1 MSIEMQDPII
11 ESAIAWHVKLRD
23 GDHAT
28 WEAFADWMAADPRH
42 AAAYDRVEALDAR
55 IEPLLAALGEGQPA
69 NDVDPLSSP
78 LPAPAPRRRFLIWT
92 GGALAASIAAVL
104 TLTPMLSSPRYE
116 VATAAGER
124 RQVQLDEGTDIAL
137 NGATKLLLDRDNPR
151 AAALVEGQALFRVR
165 HDDKR
170 PFVLAVGAVRIVD
183 LGTIF
188 DVTREKDQ
196 IRVAVSEGKVEY
208 RAAGK
213 TVALVAGQSLV
224 ATKGGDVAV
233 SDTPVE
239 AVGSWQNRRYLYS
252 GAPLSQV
259 AADLSR
265 ALGIA
270 IRVDPAL
277 ANRLFSGNLQ
287 IEGADDAE
295 LRRLAIALDVKLERS
310 GPGWVMGP
318 PRSAPN

>member
-23 GDHAT
+23 GDDAT

-55 IEPLLAALGEGQPA
+55 IEPLLAALDEGQPA
-69 NDVDPLSSP
+69 NDVDPL
-78 LPAPAPRRRFLIWT
+78 PAPRRRFLIWT
-92 GGALAASIAAVL
+92 GGALAASIAAML
-104 TLTPMLSSPRYE
+104 TLTPILSSPRYE

-124 RQVQLDEGTDIAL
+124 RQVQLDEGTAIAM

-151 AAALVEGQALFRVR
+151 AAALVEGQALFHVR
-165 HDDKR
+165 HDDDR

-224 ATKGGDVAV
+224 ATSGGDVTV

-287 IEGADDAE
+287 IEGSGEAE

-310 GPGWVMGP
+310 GSGWVMGP

>member
-11 ESAIAWHVKLRD
+11 ENAIAWHVRLRD
-23 GDHAT
+23 GDDAA

-42 AAAYDRVEALDAR
+42 AAAYDRVEALDER
-55 IEPLLAALGEGQPA
+55 IDPLLAALGEGQPA
-69 NDVDPLSSP
+69 NDVDPLP
-78 LPAPAPRRRFLIWT
+78 LPAPAPRRRFLLWT

-104 TLTPMLSSPRYE
+104 TLTPSFTSPRYE

-165 HDDKR
+165 HDDER
-170 PFVLAVGAVRIVD
+170 PFVLAVGEVRIVD

-188 DVTREKDQ
+188 DVTRERDQ

-224 ATKGGDVAV
+224 ATNGGDVTV

-252 GAPLSQV
+252 GAPLSRV

-265 ALGIA
+265 AQGIA

-277 ANRLFSGNLQ
+277 AGRLFSGNVQ
-287 IEGADDAE
+287 IEGSGEAE

-310 GPGWVMGP
+310 GQGWVMGP
-318 PRSAPN
+318 SRSAPN